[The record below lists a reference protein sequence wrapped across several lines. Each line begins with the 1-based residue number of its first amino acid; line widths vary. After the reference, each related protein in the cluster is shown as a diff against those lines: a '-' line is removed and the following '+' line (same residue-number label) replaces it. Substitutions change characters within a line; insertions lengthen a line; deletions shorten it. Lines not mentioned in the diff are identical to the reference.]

1 MTMSRIRPRLRLP
14 YERALHTRENQKE
27 KIMKY
32 ILMMHGTKPGVDTY
46 HAWSPKD
53 AETHLESLKTI
64 VKELTESGEFVATQ
78 GLAEP
83 AEAKVVRGQ
92 KNDLPVTDGIFPESK
107 EFLLGYW
114 IVDVATPEDAYAIAG
129 RISAAPGPGGL
140 PTNMPIEVRRFAGPG
155 DTQ

>member
-1 MTMSRIRPRLRLP
+1 MSKTVAGLRLP
-14 YERALHTRENQKE
+14 YEHALNQRENQKGANT
-27 KIMKY
+27 MKY
-32 ILMMHGTKPGVDTY
+32 ILMMHSTKPGVDSY

-53 AETHLESLKTI
+53 AEAHLESLKTI
-64 VKELTESGEFVATQ
+64 VKDLTESGEFVATQ

-83 AEAKVVRGQ
+83 AEAKLVRGQ

-114 IVDVATPEDAYAIAG
+114 IVDVETPEHAYAIAG

-140 PTNMPIEVRRFAGPG
+140 PTNMPIEVRRFASPG
-155 DTQ
+155 ETQ